1 MLQQPATS
9 PLEATQMP
17 VGAVL
22 VAASEDPRLL
32 ALLDALAADLALPFK
47 SGKGAAELSGTLG
60 AFDDHL
66 LVLDWRRS
74 GAGAAT
80 VAAWLVEN
88 QYQLPHVAIVPPGAV
103 AVAVEALRGGACDAI
118 ELSLSDAH
126 RADGGHADGADLVE
140 ARTVRA
146 RVGAAFALAA
156 VPRRAAVR
164 DRMVLAELRSRYA
177 ALRPVE
183 RTTMASMLAGTLNK
197 QVAQELRI
205 AERTVK
211 KHRATVLKQM
221 GAKSIA
227 DLVRMAI
234 RLQLA

>member
-1 MLQQPATS
+1 
-9 PLEATQMP
+9 
-17 VGAVL
+17 
-22 VAASEDPRLL
+22 
-32 ALLDALAADLALPFK
+32 
-47 SGKGAAELSGTLG
+47 
-60 AFDDHL
+60 
-66 LVLDWRRS
+66 
-74 GAGAAT
+74 
-80 VAAWLVEN
+80 
-88 QYQLPHVAIVPPGAV
+88 
-103 AVAVEALRGGACDAI
+103 
-118 ELSLSDAH
+118 
-126 RADGGHADGADLVE
+126 
-140 ARTVRA
+140 
-146 RVGAAFALAA
+146 
-156 VPRRAAVR
+156 
-164 DRMVLAELRSRYA
+164 MVLAELRSRYA